1 MDLVGG
7 KGRTNRARLGI
18 PVSKVLMNGLPA
30 TRLQGQVLMLIS
42 GLWRRSRGT
51 ETNVLK
57 LPGLKKKKN
66 PPELLVTLSVFI
78 FIFAFLYFLL
88 SLQRA
93 CIICANLNSFFL
105 KPLLVLCS
113 LPIGKVY
120 IYLVYT
126 YKDKCLIPFYTFKVF
141 CFLFSQET

>member
-1 MDLVGG
+1 MCYELKVHWLKRILSSIQIFLV
-7 KGRTNRARLGI
+7 
-18 PVSKVLMNGLPA
+18 
-30 TRLQGQVLMLIS
+30 
-42 GLWRRSRGT
+42 RRSSYNLEKEQRNRNKCI
-51 ETNVLK
+51 EAAWV
-57 LPGLKKKKN
+57 KKKKN

-78 FIFAFLYFLL
+78 FIFAFLYFLI

-141 CFLFSQET
+141 CFLFSQETWPTVSANLLDVNT